1 MDRTNRVQQSDT
13 QCEQSCA
20 SNAFMVKFDKNMF
33 AQQFAIDSKL
43 SDDLS
48 RTVNKA
54 RQVQEQAE

>member
-1 MDRTNRVQQSDT
+1 
-13 QCEQSCA
+13 
-20 SNAFMVKFDKNMF
+20 MVKFDKNMF